1 LHRFDLVIDGSGAD
15 PLWFLPLLCPDA
27 LRLLEFGVEGALT
40 GERLEEAIGHDL
52 AVVGV
57 APKLVL
63 PNLSG
68 VNEGPGFPNLS
79 CLGLLSDRVL
89 GAEMRVTD
97 PPMGRSGEYQS
108 V

>member
-1 LHRFDLVIDGSGAD
+1 M
-15 PLWFLPLLCPDA
+15 PLLQPDA
-27 LRLLEFGVEGALT
+27 LELLEFGMGGEAT
-40 GERLEEAIGHDL
+40 RERLEESIGHDL
-52 AVVGV
+52 AVAGV
-57 APKLVL
+57 TPKLVL

-89 GAEMRVTD
+89 GAEMGVTD

>member
-1 LHRFDLVIDGSGAD
+1 V
-15 PLWFLPLLCPDA
+15 PLLSRPAVDM
-27 LRLLEFGVEGALT
+27 LEAGLDGQLT
-40 GERLEEAIGHDL
+40 GERLEDSIGHDL
-52 AVVGV
+52 AVEGIS
-57 APKLVL
+57 PKLVL

-79 CLGLLSDRVL
+79 CLGLMSDRVL
-89 GAEMRVTD
+89 GAEMGVTD

>member
-1 LHRFDLVIDGSGAD
+1 M
-15 PLWFLPLLCPDA
+15 WFLPLLCPA
-27 LRLLEFGVEGALT
+27 ARGALELGLRAPVT
-40 GERLEEAIGHDL
+40 LEALEESIGPDL
-52 AVVGV
+52 AVAGV

-89 GAEMRVTD
+89 GAAHRATEPPRGRTD
-97 PPMGRSGEYQS
+97 EYQS

>member
-1 LHRFDLVIDGSGAD
+1 LMSPVSLG
-15 PLWFLPLLCPDA
+15 
-27 LRLLEFGVEGALT
+27 LLELGVGGPLT
-40 GERLEEAIGHDL
+40 GERLEESIGHDL

-57 APKLVL
+57 TPKLVL

-89 GAEMRVTD
+89 GAEMGVTEQ
-97 PPMGRSGEYQS
+97 PMGRSGEYQS

>member
-1 LHRFDLVIDGSGAD
+1 MSGWRSPSA
-15 PLWFLPLLCPDA
+15 PTWRWPD
-27 LRLLEFGVEGALT
+27 VT
-40 GERLEEAIGHDL
+40 
-52 AVVGV
+52 
-57 APKLVL
+57 PKLVL

-89 GAEMRVTD
+89 GAELAAPD